1 VNQVQD
7 EISKLQNEPVSA
19 KELERVKTFIRSTGI
34 RDLQSPLSRARALAQ
49 YELIEGNPD
58 RINSDMEAKLAVTA
72 EQIQAAA
79 RKYLKADVRTVLSI
93 VPAPKAPEGN
103 GSTKSAE
110 KGDR

>member
-7 EISKLQNEPVSA
+7 EISNLQNEPVSD
-19 KELERVKTFIRSTGI
+19 KELERVKTFIRANAI

-49 YELIEGNPD
+49 FELIEGNPD

-93 VPAPKAPEGN
+93 VPAPKVPEGS
-103 GSTKSAE
+103 GSTKSTE
-110 KGDR
+110 KGGR